1 MPPRSKTA
9 TSTPRL
15 SEYALAFKFPE
26 GIKKTVWTRVE
37 AKGKELDLGFDWWQ
51 SQLGTVCLG
60 YGDDG
65 QYVATVGGIGL
76 SIPRQVGKTYFVLA
90 TLVIMCILF
99 PGLQVVWTAH
109 HLRTSTKTFTTLRGI
124 CRRKKVAPHIAIDGR
139 GKPAIR
145 SSNGE
150 QEVVFRNGS
159 KIMFGAR
166 SMGFGRGF
174 DEIDIEVFDEAQ
186 ILDSKALEDMVAAT
200 NQARHERGAL
210 LFFMGTPPR
219 PTDPSEAFSLRRAEA
234 LAGDADDAIWLEIGA
249 DPESDPNDQRQYP
262 RMNPSFP
269 KRTPLNS
276 ILRLRK
282 NLGDEDSWNREGRGI
297 WDPVTSVGVLPGPS
311 WVAQADEGS
320 RAVSRLSLGVEAGPD
335 LAWASVAL
343 AGERAD
349 GRFHFELDDDQHTR
363 GRGSA
368 WLIPH
373 IQYLVASNPQIRSV
387 VVDVAGP
394 IKALLDERNGSWFFQ
409 GTTIQATPVKV
420 AELGVGCTEVLDG
433 IVTGWLHHIG
443 QPQFTAAALSA
454 GKRPLGDTGMWVWN
468 RKTAESD
475 ITPIQAGTLA
485 LIGARAEV
493 HDVKKPTHTGRGRRV
508 VTY

>member
-15 SEYALAFKFPE
+15 SEYALAFKFPK
-26 GIKKTVWTRVE
+26 GIKKTVWPRVE
-37 AKGKELDLGFDWWQ
+37 AKGKELGLGFDWWQ

-60 YGDDG
+60 YGNDG

-90 TLVIMCILF
+90 LLVILCILF

-124 CRRKKVAPHIAIDGR
+124 CRRKKVAAHIAVDGR

-200 NQARHERGAL
+200 NQARHEHGAL

-219 PTDPSEAFSLRRAEA
+219 PSDPSGAFSLRRAEA
-234 LAGDADDAIWLEIGA
+234 LAGEAKDAVWLEIGA
-249 DPESDPNDQRQYP
+249 DPESDPNDQSQYAK
-262 RMNPSFP
+262 MNPSYP

-276 ILRLRK
+276 LLRLRR

-297 WDPVTSVGVLPGPS
+297 WDPARSSGVIPDVS
-311 WVAQADEGS
+311 WLQREDAGS
-320 RAVSRLSLGVEAGPD
+320 IASSRLSLGVEVGPD
-335 LAWASVAL
+335 LAWASVSL
-343 AGERAD
+343 AGQRAD
-349 GRFHFELDDDQHTR
+349 DKWHFELEHDQHTR
-363 GRGSA
+363 GRGTT
-368 WLIPH
+368 WLLPH
-373 IQYLVASNPQIRSV
+373 LEYLTANNPQIRSV

-394 IKALLDERNGSWFFQ
+394 ISALLEQRGQAWFFKGSALQ
-409 GTTIQATPVKV
+409 VTPVKV
-420 AELGVGCTEVLDG
+420 AELGQGCSRVLDG

-443 QPQFTAAALSA
+443 QPQFTAAALAA
-454 GKRPLGDTGMWVWN
+454 GKRPLGDTGMWVWS
-468 RKTAESD
+468 RKMAESD

-485 LIGARAEV
+485 LIGAQAEARE
-493 HDVKKPTHTGRGRRV
+493 VKKPTRTGRGRRV
-508 VTY
+508 VTF